1 MKYQIIF
8 LIGALLLSQL
18 FGCASVTYKESD
30 PSAIEGPSLSQ
41 LNNWKIIGKLAL
53 RTPQKSQS
61 INLVWQ
67 QKNNNYTLK
76 LNGPLGFGSA
86 TIDGNQKQA
95 TIQQGSKFISVKP
108 DQLGIELLSVPLSAD
123 TLRWWIKGLI
133 SPNHPKASNIIF
145 QEDQLLSSFQQN
157 GWQLKFSEYQAQDG
171 YSLPKKIS
179 GRHGD
184 LSFKLL
190 VTQWHFFN

>member
-18 FGCASVTYKESD
+18 FGCASVTHKESD
-30 PSAIEGPSLSQ
+30 LSAIEGPSLSQ
-41 LNNWKIIGKLAL
+41 LNNWRIIGKLAL
-53 RTPQKSQS
+53 KTPQKAQS

-67 QKNNNYTLK
+67 QQNNNYNLK

-95 TIQQGSKFISVKP
+95 AIQQGSKILTGTP
-108 DQLGIELLSVPLSAD
+108 IQLGIELLGVPLSAD
-123 TLRWWIKGLI
+123 TMQWWIKGLM
-133 SPNHPKASNIIF
+133 SPNHPKASNIVI
-145 QEDQLLSSFQQN
+145 QENSLISSFQQN
-157 GWQLKFSEYQAQDG
+157 GWQLEFSEYQAQDG

-184 LSFKLL
+184 LSFKLV

>member
-18 FGCASVTYKESD
+18 FGCASVTHKESD
-30 PSAIEGPSLSQ
+30 PSAMKGPSLSQ

-53 RTPQKSQS
+53 KTPQKAQS

-67 QKNNNYTLK
+67 QQNNNYNLK

-95 TIQQGSKFISVKP
+95 AIQQGSKILTGTP
-108 DQLGIELLSVPLSAD
+108 IQLGIELLGVPLSAD
-123 TLRWWIKGLI
+123 TMQWWIKGLI
-133 SPNHPKASNIIF
+133 SPNHPKASNIVI
-145 QEDQLLSSFQQN
+145 QENSLISSFQQN
-157 GWQLKFSEYQAQDG
+157 GWQLEFSEYQAQDG
-171 YSLPKKIS
+171 YSLPKKNIWS
-179 GRHGD
+179 AWG
-184 LSFKLL
+184 SFL
-190 VTQWHFFN
+190 

>member
-8 LIGALLLSQL
+8 MIGALLLSQL
-18 FGCASVTYKESD
+18 FGCASVTNKESG

-53 RTPQKSQS
+53 RTPQKSQT

-67 QKNNNYTLK
+67 QQNNNYTLK

-86 TIDGNQKQA
+86 TIEGNQKQA
-95 TIQQGSKFISVKP
+95 TIQQGLKFISGKP

-171 YSLPKKIS
+171 YSPPKKIS

-184 LSFKLL
+184 LSIKLV